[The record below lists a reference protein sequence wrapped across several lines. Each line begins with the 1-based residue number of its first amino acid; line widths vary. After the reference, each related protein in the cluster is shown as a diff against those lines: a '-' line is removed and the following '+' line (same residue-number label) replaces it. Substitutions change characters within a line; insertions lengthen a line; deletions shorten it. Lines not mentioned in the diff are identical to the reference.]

1 MGMDQHLIMKD
12 PMKYHSERVTL
23 AIAINQMHR
32 FMNNVGMLNMR
43 LVGRWNLVA
52 LDSVLHSEEQD
63 SRLILCRFHG
73 SLTVYSLFI
82 LNRLGDDDDDD
93 GDDDD
98 DVDDDVVLK
107 VLPLPRAWPI
117 AVAFA
122 CFLLILSQ
130 VS

>member
-1 MGMDQHLIMKD
+1 MESGGFGLG
-12 PMKYHSERVTL
+12 STFRRT
-23 AIAINQMHR
+23 R
-32 FMNNVGMLNMR
+32 FEI
-43 LVGRWNLVA
+43 
-52 LDSVLHSEEQD
+52 D
-63 SRLILCRFHG
+63 LCRFHG

-82 LNRLGDDDDDD
+82 LDRL

-117 AVAFA
+117 AVA

>member
-1 MGMDQHLIMKD
+1 
-12 PMKYHSERVTL
+12 
-23 AIAINQMHR
+23 
-32 FMNNVGMLNMR
+32 MR

-93 GDDDD
+93 DDGDDDDD
-98 DVDDDVVLK
+98 DVDDDDDDEKGISGDQWHWGLK
-107 VLPLPRAWPI
+107 SWDEKW
-117 AVAFA
+117 
-122 CFLLILSQ
+122 
-130 VS
+130 